1 MFVRLG
7 LVPEQLKQ
15 SSTKGPD
22 PQRMQNSFDLARPA
36 SKPVPKEGG
45 QERRHQQANGSSKC
59 GLRMR
64 SRGHGDI
71 KVLRDDKGRLRKQNA
86 FRRHRQQQH
95 LAPSTASSN
104 VTGSGLQRASS
115 NLNGRWRAH
124 AASIL
129 IHFAGLDGDT
139 VAHGKQGSM
148 GLCRCTLAPS
158 QMKPVLKVWF
168 SLR

>member
-1 MFVRLG
+1 MATSRFW
-7 LVPEQLKQ
+7 E
-15 SSTKGPD
+15 TT
-22 PQRMQNSFDLARPA
+22 
-36 SKPVPKEGG
+36 
-45 QERRHQQANGSSKC
+45 RRQ
-59 GLRMR
+59 
-64 SRGHGDI
+64 
-71 KVLRDDKGRLRKQNA
+71 GRLRKQNA
-86 FRRHRQQQH
+86 SRRHRH
-95 LAPSTASSN
+95 TTTPGPFDRVFN